1 MSYVL
6 TRLLND
12 LELAQQ
18 LTKTA
23 FADLNKNIH
32 GSSPVA
38 RRIPPGHPRDGLRRM
53 ARPMSCGDSHPA
65 ARHPLRDMRD
75 FAHA

>member
-23 FADLNKNIH
+23 FADLNEKYTWLVTR
-32 GSSPVA
+32 GSSNPA
-38 RRIPPGHPRDGLRRM
+38 GSPQGRLAPDGQ
-53 ARPMSCGDSHPA
+53 
-65 ARHPLRDMRD
+65 
-75 FAHA
+75 AHVLWR